1 MRESTEETLQIVRSI
16 LDAYTDHPT
25 ATKITVKEVPGGCYW
40 QLKVHPDDYG
50 KVNGRKGQHIRA
62 LTALVVQLGEAA
74 HETYQFVLVEPDA
87 GQRMPS
93 RERPVA
99 TEYDPSQ
106 AVELL
111 EWTVS
116 AALDIDCDVEST
128 RFLIASDRPTFTL
141 WIKAPQP
148 EAAILTKPDNGSTLL
163 EAMQILWHARA
174 QKEGV
179 ALRLELAP

>member
-62 LTALVVQLGEAA
+62 LTALVIQLGEAA

-87 GQRMPS
+87 GQRTPF

-99 TEYDPSQ
+99 TDYDPSQ

-111 EWTVS
+111 EWTIS
-116 AALDIDCDVEST
+116 AALDIDCDVKSY
-128 RFLIASDRPTFTL
+128 RDLGDRPTFAL
-141 WIKAPQP
+141 HIAAPQP
-148 EAAILTKPDNGSTLL
+148 EAAILTKPDNGSTLM
-163 EAMQILWHARA
+163 EALQILWHARA